1 MKKDI
6 TQFLIL
12 QKAESLADYTETA
25 LLHSNYEKH
34 QRFQL
39 CADTRSAVKV
49 ILHLI
54 IRAGKRYHKKTT
66 LEDLDIEL
74 EYLRT
79 LIRLSYRRGY
89 ISTHRLDV
97 WMQNVNEVGAI
108 MGSWMRKVA
117 AKKNTK

>member
-12 QKAESLADYTETA
+12 QKAEDLTDYTETA

-39 CADTRSAVKV
+39 CADIRGAVKV

-54 IRAGKRYHKKTT
+54 IRSGKRYYKKTT

-89 ISTHRLDV
+89 ISTHRLDT
-97 WMQNVNEVGAI
+97 WMNSVNEVGAI
-108 MGSWMRKVA
+108 MGSWLSKLV
-117 AKKNTK
+117 AKKAK

>member
-12 QKAESLADYTETA
+12 QKAEDLADYTETT
-25 LLHSNYEKH
+25 LMHSNYEKH

-39 CADTRSAVKV
+39 CADIRGAVKKV
-49 ILHLI
+49 LHLI
-54 IRAGKRYHKKTT
+54 IRAGKRYYKKTT

-89 ISTHRLDV
+89 ISTHRLDT
-97 WMQNVNEVGAI
+97 WMNSVNEVGAI
-108 MGSWMRKVA
+108 MGSWLSKLV
-117 AKKNTK
+117 AKKAK